1 MRKQLNSETI
11 VEPQQAESDVMLV
24 FLFEFEAK
32 LQLKR
37 WNEIREMLDVCTRED
52 LKNSMHVTSN

>member
-1 MRKQLNSETI
+1 LNSEAI

-24 FLFEFEAK
+24 FLFEVEAK

-37 WNEIREMLDVCTRED
+37 WNEIRDMLDVCIREG
-52 LKNSMHVTSN
+52 LKFKAYYVQLM